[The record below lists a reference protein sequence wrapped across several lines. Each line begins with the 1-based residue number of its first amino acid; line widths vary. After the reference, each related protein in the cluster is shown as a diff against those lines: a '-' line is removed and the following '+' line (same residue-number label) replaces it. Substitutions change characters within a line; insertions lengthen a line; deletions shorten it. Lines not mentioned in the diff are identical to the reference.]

1 MTIRLGLILL
11 LAMVSVSSTSLVVR
25 SVATVP
31 ALVLAFWRMLTASG
45 MLWSYSAIRPAGSLS
60 PINKR
65 RIIFAGFFLGC
76 HFACFFLG
84 VRNTSIAN
92 ATLLGCMAPIFTVFI
107 SIFQKKKI
115 NKMTYVGLI
124 VALIGG
130 GIIQSGDLS
139 LNNANLFGNSIA
151 LLSALFIA
159 ITFVLAEEIRQET
172 NSIVYGRSLFFVA
185 SITVLLIAATAGD
198 SILNFKHSD
207 IPWFLFLGLVPSI
220 FGHNLLNYA
229 VKYITPTAVS
239 SVPLGEPIIASIFAL
254 LLFEEAIPIGALLG
268 GPVVLIGVFIIINN
282 QAVSTSE

>member
-1 MTIRLGLILL
+1 MTVRIGLILL

-31 ALVLAFWRMLTASG
+31 ALVLAFWRMFTASG
-45 MLWSYSAIRPAGSLS
+45 MLWGYSAIRPAGKLS
-60 PINKR
+60 PINKK
-65 RIIFAGFFLGC
+65 RIIFAGIFLGC

-84 VRNTSIAN
+84 IRNTSIAN

-107 SIFQKKKI
+107 AMFQKRAI

-124 VALIGG
+124 IALIGG
-130 GIIQSGDLS
+130 WIVQSGDFS
-139 LNNANLFGNSIA
+139 LNNTNLFGDSIA
-151 LLSALFIA
+151 LLSALFLA

-185 SITVLLIAATAGD
+185 SITVLLIATMAGD
-198 SILNFKHSD
+198 SVLKFNPSD

-239 SVPLGEPIIASIFAL
+239 SVPLGEPVIASLLGL
-254 LLFEEAIPIGALLG
+254 LLFGEAIPFGALFG
-268 GPVVLIGVFIIINN
+268 GPVVLVGVYIIIKH
-282 QAVSTSE
+282 QAVSADD

>member
-1 MTIRLGLILL
+1 MTVRLGLILL
-11 LAMVSVSSTSLVVR
+11 LAMVSVSSTSLVIR

-31 ALVLAFWRMLTASG
+31 ALVLAFWRMFTASG
-45 MLWSYSAIRPAGSLS
+45 MLWSYSVIRPAGKLS
-60 PINKR
+60 SVNKK
-65 RIIFAGFFLGC
+65 RIIFAGIFLGC

-124 VALIGG
+124 IALVGG
-130 GIIQSGDLS
+130 GIIQSGDIS

-159 ITFVLAEEIRQET
+159 ITFVLAEQIRQET
-172 NSIVYGRSLFFVA
+172 DNVAYGRSLFFVA
-185 SITVLLIAATAGD
+185 SITVLLIATMAGD
-198 SILNFKHSD
+198 SILNFKAGD

-239 SVPLGEPIIASIFAL
+239 SVPLGEPIIASIFGL
-254 LLFEEAIPIGALLG
+254 LLFGEVIPIGALLG
-268 GPVVLIGVFIIINN
+268 GPVVLIGVYIIINN
-282 QAVSTSE
+282 QAVSAGG

>member
-1 MTIRLGLILL
+1 MTVRIGLILL

-31 ALVLAFWRMLTASG
+31 ALVLAFWRMFTASG
-45 MLWSYSAIRPAGSLS
+45 MLWSYSVIRPAGKLS
-60 PINKR
+60 PINKK
-65 RIIFAGFFLGC
+65 RIIFAGIFLGC

-84 VRNTSIAN
+84 IRNTSIAN

-124 VALIGG
+124 VAIVGG
-130 GIIQSGDLS
+130 GIVQSGDIS
-139 LNNANLFGNSIA
+139 LNSANLFGNSIA
-151 LLSALFIA
+151 LLSALFLA

-172 NSIVYGRSLFFVA
+172 DNVVYGRSLFFVA
-185 SITVLLIAATAGD
+185 SITVLFIATTTGD
-198 SILNFKHSD
+198 SILNFKIGD

-239 SVPLGEPIIASIFAL
+239 SVPLGEPVIASLFGL
-254 LLFEEAIPIGALLG
+254 LLFGEAIPFGALLG
-268 GPVVLIGVFIIINN
+268 GPVVLIGVYIIIKH
-282 QAVSTSE
+282 QAVSAGD

>member
-45 MLWSYSAIRPAGSLS
+45 MLWSYSVIRPAGKLS
-60 PINKR
+60 SANKK
-65 RIIFAGFFLGC
+65 RIIFAGIFLGC
-76 HFACFFLG
+76 HFACFFIG
-84 VRNTSIAN
+84 IRNTSIAN
-92 ATLLGCMAPIFTVFI
+92 ATLLGCVAPIFTVII

-124 VALIGG
+124 IAIVGG
-130 GIIQSGDLS
+130 GIVQSGDIS
-139 LNNANLFGNSIA
+139 LNSANLFGNSIA
-151 LLSALFIA
+151 LLSALFLA

-172 NSIVYGRSLFFVA
+172 ANVVYGRSLFFVA
-185 SITVLLIAATAGD
+185 SITVLFIAATAGD
-198 SILNFKHSD
+198 SILNFKAGD

-254 LLFEEAIPIGALLG
+254 LLFGEAIPIGALLG
-268 GPVVLIGVFIIINN
+268 GPVVLIGVYIIINN
-282 QAVSTSE
+282 QAVSSGD

>member
-45 MLWSYSAIRPAGSLS
+45 MLWSYSVIRPAGKLS
-60 PINKR
+60 SANKK
-65 RIIFAGFFLGC
+65 RIIFAGIFLGC

-92 ATLLGCMAPIFTVFI
+92 ATLLGCMAPIFTVII

-115 NKMTYVGLI
+115 NKMTYVGLS

-172 NSIVYGRSLFFVA
+172 NNIVYGRSLFFVA

-198 SILNFKHSD
+198 SILNFKAGD

-239 SVPLGEPIIASIFAL
+239 AVPLGEPIIASIFGL
-254 LLFEEAIPIGALLG
+254 LLFGETIPFGALLG
-268 GPVVLIGVFIIINN
+268 GPIVLIGVYIIINN
-282 QAVSTSE
+282 QAVSAGD

>member
-1 MTIRLGLILL
+1 MTVRLGLILL
-11 LAMVSVSSTSLVVR
+11 LAMVSVSSTSLVIR

-31 ALVLAFWRMLTASG
+31 ALVLAFWRMFTASG
-45 MLWSYSAIRPAGSLS
+45 MLWSYSVIRPAGKLS
-60 PINKR
+60 SVNKK
-65 RIIFAGFFLGC
+65 RIIFAGIFLGC

-115 NKMTYVGLI
+115 NKMTYVGLVI
-124 VALIGG
+124 ALVGG
-130 GIIQSGDLS
+130 GIIQSGDIS

-159 ITFVLAEEIRQET
+159 ITFVLAEQIRQET
-172 NSIVYGRSLFFVA
+172 DNVAYGRSLFFVA
-185 SITVLLIAATAGD
+185 SITVLLIATMAGD
-198 SILNFKHSD
+198 SILNFKAGD

-239 SVPLGEPIIASIFAL
+239 SVPLGEPIIASLFGL
-254 LLFEEAIPIGALLG
+254 LLFGEAIPIGAILG
-268 GPVVLIGVFIIINN
+268 GPIVLIGVYIIINN
-282 QAVSTSE
+282 QAVSAGG

>member
-1 MTIRLGLILL
+1 MTVRLGLILL
-11 LAMVSVSSTSLVVR
+11 LAMVSVSSTSLVIR

-31 ALVLAFWRMLTASG
+31 ALVLAFWRMFTASG
-45 MLWSYSAIRPAGSLS
+45 MLWSYSVIRPAGKLS
-60 PINKR
+60 SVNKK
-65 RIIFAGFFLGC
+65 RIIFAGIFLGC

-115 NKMTYVGLI
+115 NKMTYVGLVI
-124 VALIGG
+124 ALVGG
-130 GIIQSGDLS
+130 GIIQSGDIS

-159 ITFVLAEEIRQET
+159 ITFVLAEQIRQET
-172 NSIVYGRSLFFVA
+172 DNVAYGRSLFFVA
-185 SITVLLIAATAGD
+185 SITVLLIATMAGD
-198 SILNFKHSD
+198 SILNFKAGD
-207 IPWFLFLGLVPSI
+207 IPWFLFLGLVPSL

-239 SVPLGEPIIASIFAL
+239 SVPLGEPIIASLFGL
-254 LLFEEAIPIGALLG
+254 LLFGEAIPIGAILG
-268 GPVVLIGVFIIINN
+268 GPIVLIGVYIIINN
-282 QAVSTSE
+282 QAVSAGG

>member
-1 MTIRLGLILL
+1 MTVRIGLILL

-31 ALVLAFWRMLTASG
+31 ALVLAFWRMFTASG
-45 MLWSYSAIRPAGSLS
+45 MLWSYSVIRPAGKLS
-60 PINKR
+60 PINKK
-65 RIIFAGFFLGC
+65 RIIFAGIFLGC

-84 VRNTSIAN
+84 IRNTSIAN

-107 SIFQKKKI
+107 STFQKKKI

-124 VALIGG
+124 IAIVGG
-130 GIIQSGDLS
+130 GIVQSGDIS
-139 LNNANLFGNSIA
+139 LNSANLFGNSIA
-151 LLSALFIA
+151 LLSALFLA

-172 NSIVYGRSLFFVA
+172 DNVVYGRSLFFVA
-185 SITVLLIAATAGD
+185 SITVLLIAATVGD
-198 SILNFKHSD
+198 SILNFKSAD

-254 LLFEEAIPIGALLG
+254 LLFGEAIPIGALLG
-268 GPVVLIGVFIIINN
+268 GPVVLIGVYIIINN
-282 QAVSTSE
+282 QAVSSGD

>member
-1 MTIRLGLILL
+1 MTVRIGLILL

-31 ALVLAFWRMLTASG
+31 ALVLAFWRMFTASG
-45 MLWSYSAIRPAGSLS
+45 MLWGYSVIRPAGSLS
-60 PINKR
+60 LINKK
-65 RIIFAGFFLGC
+65 RIIFAGIFLGC

-84 VRNTSIAN
+84 IRNTSIAN

-124 VALIGG
+124 IAIVGG
-130 GIIQSGDLS
+130 GIVQSGDIS
-139 LNNANLFGNSIA
+139 LNSANLFGNSIA
-151 LLSALFIA
+151 LLSALFLA

-172 NSIVYGRSLFFVA
+172 ANVVYGRSLFFVA
-185 SITVLLIAATAGD
+185 SITVLFIAATAGD
-198 SILNFKHSD
+198 SILNFKPGD

-239 SVPLGEPIIASIFAL
+239 SVPLGEPIIASLFAL
-254 LLFEEAIPIGALLG
+254 LLFGEAIPFGALLG
-268 GPVVLIGVFIIINN
+268 GPVVLIGVYIIINN
-282 QAVSTSE
+282 QAVSAGD

>member
-1 MTIRLGLILL
+1 MTVRIGLILL

-31 ALVLAFWRMLTASG
+31 ALVLAFWRMFTASG
-45 MLWSYSAIRPAGSLS
+45 MLWSFSVIRPAGKLS
-60 PINKR
+60 PINKK
-65 RIIFAGFFLGC
+65 RIIFAGIFLGC

-84 VRNTSIAN
+84 IRNTSIAN

-124 VALIGG
+124 IAIVGG
-130 GIIQSGDLS
+130 GIVQSGDIS
-139 LNNANLFGNSIA
+139 LNSANLFGNSIA
-151 LLSALFIA
+151 LLSALFLA
-159 ITFVLAEEIRQET
+159 FTFVLAEQIRQET
-172 NSIVYGRSLFFVA
+172 ANVVYGRSLFFVA
-185 SITVLLIAATAGD
+185 SITVLFIATTTGD
-198 SILNFKHSD
+198 SVLNFKPGD

-254 LLFEEAIPIGALLG
+254 LLFGEAIPFGALLG
-268 GPVVLIGVFIIINN
+268 GPVVLIGVYIIIKH
-282 QAVSTSE
+282 QAVSAGD

>member
-1 MTIRLGLILL
+1 MTVRLGLILL

-31 ALVLAFWRMLTASG
+31 ALVLAFWRMFTASG
-45 MLWSYSAIRPAGSLS
+45 MLWSYSAIRPAGKLS
-60 PINKR
+60 SVNKK
-65 RIIFAGFFLGC
+65 RIIFAGIFLGC

-115 NKMTYVGLI
+115 NKMTYVGLV
-124 VALIGG
+124 VALVGG
-130 GIIQSGDLS
+130 GIIQSGDIS

-151 LLSALFIA
+151 LLSGLFIA
-159 ITFVLAEEIRQET
+159 ITFVLAEKIRQET
-172 NSIVYGRSLFFVA
+172 NIIVYGRTLFFVA
-185 SITVLLIAATAGD
+185 SITVLLIAITAGD
-198 SILNFKHSD
+198 SILDFKAGD

-239 SVPLGEPIIASIFAL
+239 SVPLGEPIIASLFGL
-254 LLFEEAIPIGALLG
+254 LLFGEAIPIGAILG
-268 GPVVLIGVFIIINN
+268 GPVVLIGVYIIINN
-282 QAVSTSE
+282 QAVSVGD

>member
-1 MTIRLGLILL
+1 MTVRLGLILL
-11 LAMVSVSSTSLVVR
+11 LAMVSVSSTSLVIR

-31 ALVLAFWRMLTASG
+31 ALVLAFWRMFTASG
-45 MLWSYSAIRPAGSLS
+45 MLWSYSVVRPAGKLS
-60 PINKR
+60 SVNKK
-65 RIIFAGFFLGC
+65 RIIFAGIFLGC

-115 NKMTYVGLI
+115 NKMTYVGLVI
-124 VALIGG
+124 ALVGG
-130 GIIQSGDLS
+130 GIIQSGDIS

-159 ITFVLAEEIRQET
+159 ITFVLAEQIRQET
-172 NSIVYGRSLFFVA
+172 DNVAYGRSLFFVA
-185 SITVLLIAATAGD
+185 SITVLLIAITAGD
-198 SILNFKHSD
+198 SILDFKAGD

-239 SVPLGEPIIASIFAL
+239 SVPLGEPIIASIFGL
-254 LLFEEAIPIGALLG
+254 LLFGEAIPIGAILG
-268 GPVVLIGVFIIINN
+268 GPIVLIGVYIIINN
-282 QAVSTSE
+282 QAVSAGG

>member
-1 MTIRLGLILL
+1 MTVRLGFILL
-11 LAMVSVSSTSLVVR
+11 LAMVSVSSTSLVIR

-31 ALVLAFWRMLTASG
+31 ALVLAFWRMFTASG
-45 MLWSYSAIRPAGSLS
+45 MLWSYSVIRPAGKLS
-60 PINKR
+60 SVNKK
-65 RIIFAGFFLGC
+65 RIIFAGIFLGC

-115 NKMTYVGLI
+115 NKMTYVGLVI
-124 VALIGG
+124 ALVGG
-130 GIIQSGDLS
+130 GIIQSGDIS

-159 ITFVLAEEIRQET
+159 ITFVLAEQIRQET
-172 NSIVYGRSLFFVA
+172 DNVAYGRSLFFVA
-185 SITVLLIAATAGD
+185 SITVLLIATMAGD
-198 SILNFKHSD
+198 SILDFKAGD

-239 SVPLGEPIIASIFAL
+239 SVPLGEPIIASIFGL
-254 LLFEEAIPIGALLG
+254 LLFGEVIPIGALLG
-268 GPVVLIGVFIIINN
+268 GPVVLIGVYIIINN
-282 QAVSTSE
+282 QAVSAGG

>member
-1 MTIRLGLILL
+1 MTVRIGLILL
-11 LAMVSVSSTSLVVR
+11 LAMISVSSTSLVIR

-45 MLWSYSAIRPAGSLS
+45 MLWGYSAVRPAGRLS
-60 PINKR
+60 PINKK
-65 RIIFAGFFLGC
+65 RIIFAGIFLGC

-107 SIFQKKKI
+107 SMFQKKKI
-115 NKMTYVGLI
+115 NNMTYVGLF
-124 VALIGG
+124 VALVGG
-130 GIIQSGDLS
+130 AIIQSGDIS
-139 LNNANLFGNSIA
+139 IKSENLFGNSIA

-159 ITFVLAEEIRQET
+159 ITFVLAEQIRQDT
-172 NSIVYGRSLFFVA
+172 NNVVYGRSLFFVA
-185 SITVLLIAATAGD
+185 SITIFLIVILAGD
-198 SILNFKHSD
+198 SILSFEITD

-239 SVPLGEPIIASIFAL
+239 SVPLGEPVIASLFGL
-254 LLFEEAIPIGALLG
+254 LLFGEAIPAGALLG
-268 GPVVLIGVFIIINN
+268 GPVVLVGIYIIINN
-282 QAVSTSE
+282 QVATVVD

>member
-1 MTIRLGLILL
+1 MTVRIGLILL

-31 ALVLAFWRMLTASG
+31 ALVLAFWRMFTASG
-45 MLWSYSAIRPAGSLS
+45 MLWSYSVIRPAGKLS
-60 PINKR
+60 PINKK
-65 RIIFAGFFLGC
+65 RIIFAGIFLGC

-84 VRNTSIAN
+84 IRNTSIAN

-107 SIFQKKKI
+107 STFQKKKI

-124 VALIGG
+124 VAIVGG
-130 GIIQSGDLS
+130 GIVQSGDIS
-139 LNNANLFGNSIA
+139 LNSANLFGNSIA
-151 LLSALFIA
+151 LLSALFLA

-172 NSIVYGRSLFFVA
+172 DNVVYGRSLFFVA
-185 SITVLLIAATAGD
+185 SITVLLIAAAVGD
-198 SILNFKHSD
+198 SILNFKSAD

-254 LLFEEAIPIGALLG
+254 LLFGEAIPIGALLG
-268 GPVVLIGVFIIINN
+268 GPVVLIGVYIIINN
-282 QAVSTSE
+282 QAVSSGD

>member
-1 MTIRLGLILL
+1 MTVRLGLILL

-31 ALVLAFWRMLTASG
+31 ALVLAFWRMFTASG
-45 MLWSYSAIRPAGSLS
+45 MLWSYSVIRPAGKLS
-60 PINKR
+60 PINKK
-65 RIIFAGFFLGC
+65 RIIFAGIFLGC

-84 VRNTSIAN
+84 IRNTSIAN

-107 SIFQKKKI
+107 SIFQKKKM

-124 VALIGG
+124 VAIIGG
-130 GIIQSGDLS
+130 GIVQSGDIS
-139 LNNANLFGNSIA
+139 LNSANLFGNSIA
-151 LLSALFIA
+151 LLSALFLA
-159 ITFVLAEEIRQET
+159 ITFVLAKEIRQET
-172 NSIVYGRSLFFVA
+172 ANVVYGRSLFFVA
-185 SITVLLIAATAGD
+185 SITVLFIATTTGD
-198 SILNFKHSD
+198 SVLNFTVGD

-254 LLFEEAIPIGALLG
+254 LLFGETIPIGALLG
-268 GPVVLIGVFIIINN
+268 GPVVLIGVYIIINN
-282 QAVSTSE
+282 QAVSASD

>member
-1 MTIRLGLILL
+1 MTVRIGLILL

-31 ALVLAFWRMLTASG
+31 ALVLAFWRMFTASG
-45 MLWSYSAIRPAGSLS
+45 MLWGYSVIRPAGGLS
-60 PINKR
+60 PINKK
-65 RIIFAGFFLGC
+65 RIIFAGIFLGC

-84 VRNTSIAN
+84 IRNTSIAN

-124 VALIGG
+124 VAIVGG
-130 GIIQSGDLS
+130 GIVQSGDIS
-139 LNNANLFGNSIA
+139 LNSANLFGNSIA
-151 LLSALFIA
+151 LLSALFLA

-172 NSIVYGRSLFFVA
+172 DNVVYGRSLFFVA
-185 SITVLLIAATAGD
+185 SITVLFIATTTGD
-198 SILNFKHSD
+198 SVLNFMPAD

-229 VKYITPTAVS
+229 VKYITP
-239 SVPLGEPIIASIFAL
+239 
-254 LLFEEAIPIGALLG
+254 
-268 GPVVLIGVFIIINN
+268 
-282 QAVSTSE
+282 

>member
-1 MTIRLGLILL
+1 MTVRLGLILL
-11 LAMVSVSSTSLVVR
+11 LAMVSVSSTSLVIR

-31 ALVLAFWRMLTASG
+31 ALVLAFWRMFTASG
-45 MLWSYSAIRPAGSLS
+45 MLWSYSVVRPAGKLS
-60 PINKR
+60 SVNKK
-65 RIIFAGFFLGC
+65 RIIFAGIFLGC

-124 VALIGG
+124 IALVGG
-130 GIIQSGDLS
+130 GIIQSGDIS

-159 ITFVLAEEIRQET
+159 ITFVLAEQIRQET
-172 NSIVYGRSLFFVA
+172 DNVAYGRSLFFVA
-185 SITVLLIAATAGD
+185 SITVLLIAITAGD
-198 SILNFKHSD
+198 SILDFKAGD

-239 SVPLGEPIIASIFAL
+239 SVPLGEPIIASIFGL
-254 LLFEEAIPIGALLG
+254 LLFGEAIPIGALLG
-268 GPVVLIGVFIIINN
+268 GPVVLIGVYIIINN
-282 QAVSTSE
+282 QAVSEED

>member
-1 MTIRLGLILL
+1 MTVRLGLILL
-11 LAMVSVSSTSLVVR
+11 LAMVSVSSTSLVIR

-31 ALVLAFWRMLTASG
+31 ALVLAFWRMFTASG
-45 MLWSYSAIRPAGSLS
+45 MLWSYSVVRPAGKLS
-60 PINKR
+60 SVNKK
-65 RIIFAGFFLGC
+65 RIIFAGIFLGC

-115 NKMTYVGLI
+115 NKMTYVGLVI
-124 VALIGG
+124 ALVGG
-130 GIIQSGDLS
+130 GIIQSGDIS

-159 ITFVLAEEIRQET
+159 ITFVLAEQIRQET
-172 NSIVYGRSLFFVA
+172 DNVAYGRSLFFVA
-185 SITVLLIAATAGD
+185 SITVLLIATMAGD
-198 SILNFKHSD
+198 SILDFKAGD

-239 SVPLGEPIIASIFAL
+239 SVPLGEPIIASIFGL
-254 LLFEEAIPIGALLG
+254 LLFGEVIPIGALLG
-268 GPVVLIGVFIIINN
+268 GPVVLIGVYIIINN
-282 QAVSTSE
+282 QAVSAGG

>member
-1 MTIRLGLILL
+1 MTVRLGLILL
-11 LAMVSVSSTSLVVR
+11 LAMVSVSSTSLVIR

-31 ALVLAFWRMLTASG
+31 ALVLAFWRMFTASG
-45 MLWSYSAIRPAGSLS
+45 MLWSYSVICPAGKLS
-60 PINKR
+60 SVNKK
-65 RIIFAGFFLGC
+65 RIIFAGIFLGC

-115 NKMTYVGLI
+115 NKMTYVGLVI
-124 VALIGG
+124 ALVGG
-130 GIIQSGDLS
+130 GIIQSGDIS

-159 ITFVLAEEIRQET
+159 ITFVLAEQIRQET
-172 NSIVYGRSLFFVA
+172 DNVAYGRSLFFVA
-185 SITVLLIAATAGD
+185 SITVLLIATMAGD
-198 SILNFKHSD
+198 SILDFKAGD

-239 SVPLGEPIIASIFAL
+239 SVPLGEPIIASIFGL
-254 LLFEEAIPIGALLG
+254 LLFGEAIPIGALLG
-268 GPVVLIGVFIIINN
+268 GPVVLIGVYIIINN
-282 QAVSTSE
+282 QAVSEED

>member
-1 MTIRLGLILL
+1 MTVRIGLILL

-31 ALVLAFWRMLTASG
+31 ALVLAFWRMFTASG
-45 MLWSYSAIRPAGSLS
+45 MLWSYSVIRPAGKLS
-60 PINKR
+60 PINKK
-65 RIIFAGFFLGC
+65 RIIFAGIFLGC

-84 VRNTSIAN
+84 IRNTSIAN

-107 SIFQKKKI
+107 SIFQKKKM

-124 VALIGG
+124 VAIIGG
-130 GIIQSGDLS
+130 GIVQSGDIS
-139 LNNANLFGNSIA
+139 LNSANLFGNSIA
-151 LLSALFIA
+151 LLSALFLA

-172 NSIVYGRSLFFVA
+172 ANVVYGRSLFFVA
-185 SITVLLIAATAGD
+185 SITVLFIATTTGD
-198 SILNFKHSD
+198 SILNFTVGD

-254 LLFEEAIPIGALLG
+254 LLFGETIPIGALLG
-268 GPVVLIGVFIIINN
+268 GPVVLIGVYIIINN
-282 QAVSTSE
+282 QAVSASD

>member
-1 MTIRLGLILL
+1 MTVRIGLILL

-31 ALVLAFWRMLTASG
+31 ALVLAFWRMFTASG
-45 MLWSYSAIRPAGSLS
+45 MLWSYSVIRPAGKLS
-60 PINKR
+60 PINKK
-65 RIIFAGFFLGC
+65 RIIFAGIFLGC

-84 VRNTSIAN
+84 IRNTSIAN

-124 VALIGG
+124 VAIVGG
-130 GIIQSGDLS
+130 GIVQSGDIS
-139 LNNANLFGNSIA
+139 LNSANLFGNSIA
-151 LLSALFIA
+151 LLSALFLA
-159 ITFVLAEEIRQET
+159 ITFVLAKEIRQET
-172 NSIVYGRSLFFVA
+172 ANVVYGRSLFFVA
-185 SITVLLIAATAGD
+185 SITVLFIATTTGD
-198 SILNFKHSD
+198 SVLSFTVGD

-254 LLFEEAIPIGALLG
+254 LLFGEAIPIGALLG
-268 GPVVLIGVFIIINN
+268 GPVVLIGVYIIIKH
-282 QAVSTSE
+282 QAGSADD

>member
-1 MTIRLGLILL
+1 MTVRLGLILL

-31 ALVLAFWRMLTASG
+31 ALVLAFWRMFTASG
-45 MLWSYSAIRPAGSLS
+45 MLWSYSVIRPAGKLS
-60 PINKR
+60 SANKK
-65 RIIFAGFFLGC
+65 RIIFAGIFLGC

-84 VRNTSIAN
+84 IRNTSIAN
-92 ATLLGCMAPIFTVFI
+92 ATLLGCVAPIFTVII
-107 SIFQKKKI
+107 SIFQKKEI
-115 NKMTYVGLI
+115 NKMTYVGLS

-130 GIIQSGDLS
+130 GIIQSGDIS
-139 LNNANLFGNSIA
+139 LDSANLFGNSIA
-151 LLSALFIA
+151 LLSALFLA

-172 NSIVYGRSLFFVA
+172 NSIVYGRTLFFVA
-185 SITVLLIAATAGD
+185 SITVLLIATTAGN
-198 SILNFKHSD
+198 SILNFKAGD

-254 LLFEEAIPIGALLG
+254 LLFGEAIPIGALLG
-268 GPVVLIGVFIIINN
+268 GPVVLIGVYIIINN
-282 QAVSTSE
+282 QAVSSGD

>member
-1 MTIRLGLILL
+1 MTVRIGLILL

-31 ALVLAFWRMLTASG
+31 ALVLAFWRMFTASG
-45 MLWSYSAIRPAGSLS
+45 MLWGYSVIRPAGSLS
-60 PINKR
+60 LINKK
-65 RIIFAGFFLGC
+65 RIIFAGIFLGC

-84 VRNTSIAN
+84 IRNTSIAN
-92 ATLLGCMAPIFTVFI
+92 ATLLGCVAPIFTVII

-124 VALIGG
+124 IAIVGG
-130 GIIQSGDLS
+130 GIVQSGDIS
-139 LNNANLFGNSIA
+139 LNSANLFGNSIA
-151 LLSALFIA
+151 LLSALFLA

-172 NSIVYGRSLFFVA
+172 ANVVYGRSLFFVA
-185 SITVLLIAATAGD
+185 SITVLFIAATAGD
-198 SILNFKHSD
+198 SILNFKPGD

-239 SVPLGEPIIASIFAL
+239 SVPLGEPIIASLFAL
-254 LLFEEAIPIGALLG
+254 LLFGEAIPFGALLG
-268 GPVVLIGVFIIINN
+268 GPIVLIGVYIIIKH
-282 QAVSTSE
+282 QAVSADD

>member
-1 MTIRLGLILL
+1 MTVRIGLILL

-31 ALVLAFWRMLTASG
+31 ALVLAFWRMFTASG
-45 MLWSYSAIRPAGSLS
+45 MLWSYSVIRPAGKLS
-60 PINKR
+60 PINKK
-65 RIIFAGFFLGC
+65 RIIFAGIFLGC

-84 VRNTSIAN
+84 IRNTSIAN

-107 SIFQKKKI
+107 SIFQKKKM

-124 VALIGG
+124 VAIIGG
-130 GIIQSGDLS
+130 GIVQSGDIS
-139 LNNANLFGNSIA
+139 LNSANLFGNSIA
-151 LLSALFIA
+151 LLSALFLA

-172 NSIVYGRSLFFVA
+172 ANVVYGRSLFFVA
-185 SITVLLIAATAGD
+185 SITVLFIATTTGD
-198 SILNFKHSD
+198 SILNFTVGD

-239 SVPLGEPIIASIFAL
+239 SVPLGEPIIASTFAL
-254 LLFEEAIPIGALLG
+254 LLFGETIPIGALLG
-268 GPVVLIGVFIIINN
+268 GPVVLIGVYIIINN
-282 QAVSTSE
+282 QAVSASD